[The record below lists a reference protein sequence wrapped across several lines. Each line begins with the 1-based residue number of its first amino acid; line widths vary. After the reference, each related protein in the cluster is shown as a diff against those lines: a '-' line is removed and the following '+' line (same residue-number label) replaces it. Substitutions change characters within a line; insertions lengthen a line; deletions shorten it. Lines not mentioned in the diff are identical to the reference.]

1 MISKKILNDS
11 AGTFDL
17 LLGPDDPPPFERV
30 NPDGRSPLLLLCDH
44 ASNTVPQRLQSL
56 GIDPQV
62 LQTSHI
68 AWDIGAACVTRG
80 LAGRLKAPAVLAGY
94 SRLVIDCNRQPGDP
108 TSIPPLSDNIP
119 IPGNR
124 DLTDNEAELRAE
136 TLFWP
141 YHHAIT
147 QDIAQ
152 LWRHGPPPAIIAV
165 HSFTPVFN
173 GLRRPWDIGLL
184 WNHDPRI
191 MQPLLRRL
199 ERYHSELCI
208 GDNQP
213 YSGRDFGF
221 TVEHHAAAAGL
232 PHIGLEIRQDLIA
245 DGAGCQRWVTILA
258 GALEAILSNESLH
271 QVENF

>member
-1 MISKKILNDS
+1 MSNKTPNDS
-11 AGTFDL
+11 ASTINFL
-17 LLGPDDPPPFERV
+17 LEPGDPPAFERC
-30 NPDGRSPLLLLCDH
+30 NPAGTAPLLLLCDH
-44 ASNTVPQRLQSL
+44 ASNSVPQRLQNL
-56 GIDPQV
+56 GLDAQI
-62 LQTSHI
+62 LQHSHI

-80 LAGRLKAPAVLAGY
+80 LAGHLNAPALLAGY

-119 IPGNR
+119 IPGNQN
-124 DLTDNEAELRAE
+124 LGDNAAALRAE

-141 YHHAIT
+141 YHHAVT

-191 MQPLLRRL
+191 MQPLRRWL
-199 ERYHSELCI
+199 EHYHSDLCI

-245 DGAGCQRWVTILA
+245 DSAGCQRWVAILGA
-258 GALEAILSNESLH
+258 ALEAVLSNESLH
-271 QVENF
+271 RVENY